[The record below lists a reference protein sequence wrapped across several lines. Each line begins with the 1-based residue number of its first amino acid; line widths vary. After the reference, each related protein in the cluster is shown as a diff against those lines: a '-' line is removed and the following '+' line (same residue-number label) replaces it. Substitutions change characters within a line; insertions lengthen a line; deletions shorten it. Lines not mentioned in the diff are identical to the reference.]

1 MAAAAR
7 DAMKID
13 EDRTR
18 ATRGSR
24 DARRDDAR
32 LTSDRG
38 VNAQS
43 WYMDRADA
51 KTNEGKTLPKPKI
64 PTPRV
69 AASGTTTSGS
79 GANGSARDGDGRGKL
94 TGSKEIPAPK
104 IAAPVPKR
112 AEDGRGHGASAAGG
126 KTSKAKPLANG
137 GTKETHERAGGVD
150 ARVKTPSCPSAK
162 TIPAPK
168 RGAGEREAD
177 GWGRDGV
184 QSRRRRRD
192 EGVARRPPIENL
204 HISAAKPP
212 LSPAKPVGVYVPP
225 SQRGRSAVEDKS
237 GSRRNKQKENFVNPR
252 DDPDYRRGDGG
263 VPTLKSL
270 ERCAKRHRTRR

>member
-79 GANGSARDGDGRGKL
+79 GANGSARDGDGR
-94 TGSKEIPAPK
+94 
-104 IAAPVPKR
+104 
-112 AEDGRGHGASAAGG
+112 AEVDG
-126 KTSKAKPLANG
+126 
-137 GTKETHERAGGVD
+137 E
-150 ARVKTPSCPSAK
+150 
-162 TIPAPK
+162 
-168 RGAGEREAD
+168 
-177 GWGRDGV
+177 
-184 QSRRRRRD
+184 
-192 EGVARRPPIENL
+192 
-204 HISAAKPP
+204 
-212 LSPAKPVGVYVPP
+212 
-225 SQRGRSAVEDKS
+225 
-237 GSRRNKQKENFVNPR
+237 
-252 DDPDYRRGDGG
+252 
-263 VPTLKSL
+263 
-270 ERCAKRHRTRR
+270 